1 MGRSLKY
8 EIPGDDPRVS
18 AEEVAASGW
27 EALFARARARGAAR
41 AGDGTPPDAGIAGI
55 AGAADLGSSRRRVL
69 EVGFGRGEFLLG
81 LAAGA
86 PESEFVG
93 IEVSWKRGL
102 KMARKV
108 ARARLSNVLLLVGR
122 GEEALRDGFAPR
134 SLCEIWVNFSDPW
147 PKLRHAERRLVG
159 PAFAA
164 LAARALA
171 PGGILFV
178 ATDDVPY
185 AHQIDEALAGEKA
198 LANCYAPL
206 AFLPEVGG
214 RMTTGYEAQW
224 RAEARPLH
232 FFAYEAASR

>member
-8 EIPGDDPRVS
+8 QIPGDDPRVS
-18 AEEVAASGW
+18 PEEVAASGW
-27 EALFARARARGAAR
+27 EALFARARARNAAR
-41 AGDGTPPDAGIAGI
+41 AGNEPTPDAMIAG
-55 AGAADLGSSRRRVL
+55 GADDRSPRRRVL

-86 PESEFVG
+86 PESDFVG
-93 IEVSWKRGL
+93 VEVSWKRGL

-134 SLCEIWVNFSDPW
+134 SLAEIWVNFSDPW
-147 PKLRHAERRLVG
+147 PKARHAERRLIG

-171 PGGILFV
+171 PGGTLFV

-198 LANCYAPL
+198 LSNCYAPL

-232 FFAYEAASR
+232 FFAYEVALR